1 MRIGLMGAVAVAAL
15 TTLGSPV
22 LAQPAP
28 WSANGVL
35 EDGDRQLPEG
45 NRYDD
50 HALRLEAGQRYRI
63 SVDSEAFDP
72 VAQLRR
78 AGQEAVLAENDDS
91 GGTLNSRITYT
102 PAESGDYVLRIHGF
116 SPDMRGAYSARAE
129 TVAPPPAPIT
139 TPGTPTPVTGTW
151 LRWVGDLA
159 ATDPAREERHYD
171 DYLVRFEAGQ
181 SRYILVDS
189 AAFDPMVQ
197 VMSVDGRDSEPPA
210 TLSEDD
216 DNGVGLNSLLVFEAG
231 EAGDYIIRVTS
242 FGQGSTGGYRL
253 WISQ

>member
-1 MRIGLMGAVAVAAL
+1 MRIGLMSAVAVAAL
-15 TTLGSPV
+15 TAFGSPV
-22 LAQPAP
+22 LAQPAA
-28 WSANGVL
+28 WSAEGAL
-35 EDGDRQLPEG
+35 ADSDRQLPEG

-78 AGQEAVLAENDDS
+78 AGQDAVVAENDDS
-91 GGTLNSRITYT
+91 AGLNPRINFT
-102 PAESGDYVLRIHGF
+102 PSESGDYTLRVYGY
-116 SPDMRGAYSARAE
+116 STDGRGAYVARAE
-129 TVAPPPAPIT
+129 TLAPAPPPIT

-151 LRWVGDLA
+151 LRWDGDLS

-210 TLSEDD
+210 TLSQDD

-253 WISQ
+253 WVSQ